1 MIFYQCKEKFL
12 VLYLVPRT
20 KLIPDIIICM
30 PKEIKVLVSGA
41 HGKMGQAVV
50 RAVSNEVGLK
60 LVSGVDRSD
69 NPNIGKD
76 IGILCGINES
86 GVKLTGNLKDAFS
99 KNRPDVMVD
108 FTMPEI
114 VFVNAEM
121 ALKAGV
127 RVVIGTTGM
136 SKDDIS
142 ELSKLSKQN
151 SCGAIVAPNF
161 ATGAILMMRFAKE
174 ASKYFANAEI
184 IEYHHDKKLDAPS
197 GTSIKS
203 AELMSENRKM
213 FGRDTLVGK
222 ETIKGARGA
231 ISEGNI
237 HIHSV
242 RLPGLIAHQEI
253 LLASLGQTL
262 TIRHDTYDR
271 TAFMPGVLMAIKKVM
286 ELDYLV
292 YGLENI
298 I

>member
-1 MIFYQCKEKFL
+1 
-12 VLYLVPRT
+12 
-20 KLIPDIIICM
+20 M
-30 PKEIKVLVSGA
+30 PKDIKILVCGA
-41 HGKMGQAVV
+41 AGKMGQSVV
-50 RAVSNEVGLK
+50 RAVDAEAGFK
-60 LVSGVDRSD
+60 LVGAVDRTD
-69 NPNIGKD
+69 NPNLGKD
-76 IGILCGINES
+76 VGLICGISET
-86 GVKLTGNLKDAFS
+86 GVKLTSNLKEVIT
-99 KNRPDVMVD
+99 KTNPDVMVD

-114 VFVNAEM
+114 VIVNAQT

-127 RVVIGTTGM
+127 RAVIGTTGM
-136 SKDDIS
+136 TKDDIS

-151 SCGAIVAPNF
+151 QTGAIVAPNF
-161 ATGAILMMRFAKE
+161 ALGAILMMKFAKE
-174 ASKYFANAEI
+174 ASKYFSHAEI

-203 AELMSENRKM
+203 AELMTESRKE
-213 FGRDTLVGK
+213 FGRDSVKGK

-231 ISEGNI
+231 VAEGNI

-242 RLPGLIAHQEI
+242 RLPGIIANQEI
-253 LLASLGQTL
+253 IMGMLGQTL

-271 TAFMPGVLMAIKKVM
+271 TAFMPGVLMAAKKVM